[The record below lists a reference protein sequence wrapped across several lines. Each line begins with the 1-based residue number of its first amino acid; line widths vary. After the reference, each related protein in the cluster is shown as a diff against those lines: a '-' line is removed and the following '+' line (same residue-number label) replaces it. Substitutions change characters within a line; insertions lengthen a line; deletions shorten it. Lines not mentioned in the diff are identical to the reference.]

1 MQKELG
7 KENQRNKVLESENK
21 LLVTEIA
28 QLREVY
34 LATLSSPMDNNS
46 TFQDMKKLEDTFEQ
60 TLVREEQELAT
71 DTGSETEADNVTLQ
85 KSLKD
90 LKAKYEVCRQS
101 TQILFTI
108 LRAVIQTEID
118 QLRRSMSE
126 TEMKNA
132 RTVHDVRLM
141 LTLCKRDF
149 ANFLPS

>member
-1 MQKELG
+1 MELG

-34 LATLSSPMDNNS
+34 LATLSFPMDNNS

-71 DTGSETEADNVTLQ
+71 DTGSEAEADNVTMQ
-85 KSLKD
+85 KSMKD
-90 LKAKYEVCRQS
+90 LKAKYEVCQS
-101 TQILFTI
+101 TQILFHHI
-108 LRAVIQTEID
+108 EDIVQAEIE
-118 QLRRSMSE
+118 QLRRTMSE

-132 RTVHDVRLM
+132 RTVHDVRLI
-141 LTLCKRDF
+141 LTLAKRDF
-149 ANFLPS
+149 ADFPFS

>member
-1 MQKELG
+1 MELG

-34 LATLSSPMDNNS
+34 LATLSFPMENNS

-71 DTGSETEADNVTLQ
+71 DTGSEAEADNVTMQ
-85 KSLKD
+85 KSMKD
-90 LKAKYEVCRQS
+90 LKAKYEVCQS
-101 TQILFTI
+101 TQILFHHI
-108 LRAVIQTEID
+108 EDIVQAEIE
-118 QLRRSMSE
+118 QLRRTMSE

-132 RTVHDVRLM
+132 RTVHDERLI
-141 LTLCKRDF
+141 LTLAKRDF
-149 ANFLPS
+149 ADFPFS